1 MFEAFEKRII
11 QNTITVLAEIVSD
24 VARNVDENTP
34 EDTFELISRTQI
46 EMPRL
51 QGDSIKAKVFN
62 DDPKAKFV
70 EYGQEPKTFNYY
82 KKSGRRKGGAPFYRG
97 VGAQMFRRAKEA
109 LIPTLHDK
117 LLTIVKK

>member
-11 QNTITVLAEIVSD
+11 QKTITVLAEIVSD
-24 VARNVDENTP
+24 VSRNVDENTP
-34 EDTFELISRTQI
+34 EDTFELISRTQV
-46 EMPRL
+46 EMPKL
-51 QGDSIKAKVFN
+51 QGDSIRAKVFN

-70 EYGQEPKTFNYY
+70 EYGQEPKQFNYY
-82 KKSGRRKGGAPFYRG
+82 KKSGRRKGGTPFYSG

-109 LIPTLHDK
+109 LIPTLHEK